1 MCAHVHPDLYA
12 FHPVLEKKKKTLA
25 GSISHSKGSLQRA
38 AVRLIFLFPSFFLSP
53 YNSVTF
59 RQGGGSGVWVGVR
72 PSRKIEVGGGGRG
85 TCTQSGIPPSG
96 HNERRVKLVQETEV
110 LTWSS
115 PHKERM
121 QREGEDPHRGFYS
134 GWREGGA
141 HKVVKRLTEGR

>member
-1 MCAHVHPDLYA
+1 M
-12 FHPVLEKKKKTLA
+12 
-25 GSISHSKGSLQRA
+25 
-38 AVRLIFLFPSFFLSP
+38 
-53 YNSVTF
+53 TF

-110 LTWSS
+110 LTWTS

-121 QREGEDPHRGFYS
+121 QREWEDPHR
-134 GWREGGA
+134 REGGA
-141 HKVVKRLTEGR
+141 HKVVKRLTEGQ